1 VPEKAHADEWKTEAL
16 FNQVYD
22 FFGARLESEIDVTEL
37 NRHELGEAIFE
48 KLRARYD
55 VKEQILGAPQMR
67 YHERIVMLSVL
78 DGLWKDHLLAMDHLK
93 EGIGLRGYAQQD
105 PLVAYKKESFE
116 MFEGMMLR
124 FQEDTARHLFRMQII
139 GPDGTPIES
148 VDQLAHAQAQVA
160 AAQTQQV
167 LATGGGP
174 TNALPASSNGGAPSQ
189 RPPASDRAPA
199 TTIDALEREFHKKK
213 QRELEQARSV
223 SSATADTNGNAPRRT
238 GEKVGRNDLCPC
250 GSGKK
255 YKKCHGAD
263 A

>member
-1 VPEKAHADEWKTEAL
+1 
-16 FNQVYD
+16 
-22 FFGARLESEIDVTEL
+22 
-37 NRHELGEAIFE
+37 
-48 KLRARYD
+48 
-55 VKEQILGAPQMR
+55 
-67 YHERIVMLSVL
+67 
-78 DGLWKDHLLAMDHLK
+78 MDHLK

-105 PLVAYKKESFE
+105 PLVAYKRESFE
-116 MFEGMMLR
+116 MFEGMMMR

-148 VDQLAHAQAQVA
+148 AEQLANAQAHVA
-160 AAQTQQV
+160 AAAAQMQAQQE
-167 LATGGGP
+167 LAPGSVI
-174 TNALPASSNGGAPSQ
+174 NALPAGAP
-189 RPPASDRAPA
+189 PHHTNVPAARQPIPVPVSDRAPS

-223 SSATADTNGNAPRRT
+223 SSASADTNGAAPRRT
-238 GEKVGRNDLCPC
+238 GEKVGRNDPCPC

>member
-1 VPEKAHADEWKTEAL
+1 
-16 FNQVYD
+16 
-22 FFGARLESEIDVTEL
+22 
-37 NRHELGEAIFE
+37 
-48 KLRARYD
+48 
-55 VKEQILGAPQMR
+55 MR

-105 PLVAYKKESFE
+105 PLVAYKRESFE

-148 VDQLAHAQAQVA
+148 AEQLANAQAHSAALQSQQQLPPA
-160 AAQTQQV
+160 ALPSSSPAQGAAQPPRQ
-167 LATGGGP
+167 
-174 TNALPASSNGGAPSQ
+174 PAPVSNRAPS
-189 RPPASDRAPA
+189 
-199 TTIDALEREFHKKK
+199 TTIDALEREFQKKK

-238 GEKVGRNDLCPC
+238 GEKVGRNDPCPC